1 MKIVLKFKII
11 HYYIC
16 DIVGLFYIELLYWR
30 DRMRGV
36 GSVYGLILDF
46 AKNGLIHTS
55 SCFDFLTLVC
65 N

>member
-16 DIVGLFYIELLYWR
+16 YIVGLFYIELLYWR

-36 GSVYGLILDF
+36 GSVKQKGKIL
-46 AKNGLIHTS
+46 LPIHNI
-55 SCFDFLTLVC
+55 FLCT
-65 N
+65 

>member
-16 DIVGLFYIELLYWR
+16 YIVELFYIELLYWR

-36 GSVYGLILDF
+36 GSVYI
-46 AKNGLIHTS
+46 S
-55 SCFDFLTLVC
+55 SYICKYICATFVL
-65 N
+65 

>member
-30 DRMRGV
+30 DMMRGV
-36 GSVYGLILDF
+36 GSV
-46 AKNGLIHTS
+46 
-55 SCFDFLTLVC
+55 
-65 N
+65 

>member
-36 GSVYGLILDF
+36 GSVLISNYICKYICATFVL
-46 AKNGLIHTS
+46 
-55 SCFDFLTLVC
+55 
-65 N
+65 

>member
-30 DRMRGV
+30 DRMRGW
-36 GSVYGLILDF
+36 GRF
-46 AKNGLIHTS
+46 R
-55 SCFDFLTLVC
+55 LVIIYV
-65 N
+65 NIYALLLYYDRH